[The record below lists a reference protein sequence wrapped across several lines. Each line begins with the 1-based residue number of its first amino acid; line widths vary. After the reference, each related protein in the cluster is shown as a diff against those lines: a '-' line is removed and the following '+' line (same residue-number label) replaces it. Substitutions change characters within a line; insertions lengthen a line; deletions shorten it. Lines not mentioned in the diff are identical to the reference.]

1 MDKESLASTVLAGI
15 RVLDLTRV
23 RAGPTAVRQLAD
35 WGADVIKLELPAS
48 LEADGALGASR
59 ETPDFQN
66 LHRNKR
72 SLTLNL
78 KNDEGRALFM
88 KLVKKSDV
96 VVENY
101 RPDVKKRLGI
111 DYVSLKISN
120 PGIILASI
128 SGFGQDGPYSERP
141 GFDQIAQGMGGLMSI
156 TGEPG
161 RGPMRVGIPI
171 ADLTAGLF
179 CAQGI
184 LLALMERQHSGE
196 GQWLHTSLLQAQVF
210 MLDFQAARWLCAGE
224 VPGQAGNNHPTSIPT
239 GVFKTADG
247 AINLAVAGETIWVR
261 FAETLGKPEWLENP
275 KFIDSPSRSKN
286 RDLLNQEIEK
296 VTLQKTSREWVELF
310 EKREVPCGPIYQINE
325 VFEDPQVQHLGIAQ
339 QAESLTFGKTRLV
352 GQPLNLTRTP
362 SRITRHP
369 PGRGEHTSEILS
381 ELGLNK
387 SEIQDLQ
394 SRNVI

>member
-111 DYVSLKISN
+111 DYESLKISN

-247 AINLAVAGETIWVR
+247 AINLAVAGERIWVR
-261 FAETLGKPEWLENP
+261 FAETLGKPEWLEDP

-286 RDLLNQEIEK
+286 RDFLNQEIEK
-296 VTLQKTSREWVELF
+296 VTLQKTSREWVEIF
-310 EKREVPCGPIYQINE
+310 EKKEVPCGPIYQINE

-352 GQPLNLTRTP
+352 GQPMNLTRTP

-369 PGRGEHTSEILS
+369 PGRGEHTPEILS
-381 ELGLNK
+381 ELGLNE

-394 SRNVI
+394 SKNVI

>member
-101 RPDVKKRLGI
+101 RPDVKNRLGI
-111 DYVSLKISN
+111 DYESLKISN

-352 GQPLNLTRTP
+352 GQPMNLTRTP

-369 PGRGEHTSEILS
+369 PGRGEHTPEILS
-381 ELGLNK
+381 ELGLNE

-394 SRNVI
+394 SKNVI

>member
-1 MDKESLASTVLAGI
+1 
-15 RVLDLTRV
+15 
-23 RAGPTAVRQLAD
+23 
-35 WGADVIKLELPAS
+35 
-48 LEADGALGASR
+48 
-59 ETPDFQN
+59 
-66 LHRNKR
+66 
-72 SLTLNL
+72 
-78 KNDEGRALFM
+78 
-88 KLVKKSDV
+88 
-96 VVENY
+96 
-101 RPDVKKRLGI
+101 
-111 DYVSLKISN
+111 
-120 PGIILASI
+120 
-128 SGFGQDGPYSERP
+128 
-141 GFDQIAQGMGGLMSI
+141 
-156 TGEPG
+156 
-161 RGPMRVGIPI
+161 
-171 ADLTAGLF
+171 
-179 CAQGI
+179 
-184 LLALMERQHSGE
+184 
-196 GQWLHTSLLQAQVF
+196 